1 MTPSSALRPNSR
13 HAGIARFLPHWVPML
28 FIGGFL
34 VVVGVNATLIYFA
47 QDTFSGLETASPY
60 ERGLEYNKTLAAEA
74 AQDRLGWQSQTR
86 ISSEAEGMHSL
97 QVRMTDRDGRPLD
110 GLTLVAH
117 LVRPS
122 NEGLDVTVTA
132 QPMGDGRYGV
142 SFVLP
147 AAGQWELRVVAQD
160 DDVAEKLTALGARQ
174 VAVPGNLK
182 LVGDPLPFDADVL
195 AELRSAIGGRPMWL
209 LASSHDGEE
218 QLAAFTHRDLTAL
231 FPRLLTV
238 IVPRHPQQFTPV
250 AGGDPDYRHVARD
263 VYTYMIKG

>member
-74 AQDRLGWQSQTR
+74 AQERIGWQSRAQ
-86 ISSEAEGMHSL
+86 ISGESDGMRNL

-110 GLTLVAH
+110 GLTLVAY

-122 NEGLDVTVTA
+122 NEGLDVTLRP
-132 QPMGDGRYGV
+132 QPLGDGRYGA

-147 AAGQWELRVVAQD
+147 AAGQWELRLVAHSGE
-160 DDVAEKLTALGARQ
+160 VAWQHSER
-174 VAVPGNLK
+174 
-182 LVGDPLPFDADVL
+182 
-195 AELRSAIGGRPMWL
+195 
-209 LASSHDGEE
+209 
-218 QLAAFTHRDLTAL
+218 L
-231 FPRLLTV
+231 FV
-238 IVPRHPQQFTPV
+238 
-250 AGGDPDYRHVARD
+250 
-263 VYTYMIKG
+263 K